1 MFRYT
6 LVPAEFFNPADAHRI
21 LSEAVRLSQED
32 KVNYQ
37 ELPQFKAVL
46 VYAPSPDGA
55 APVIAELL
63 ERVSSIEEQNKVAA
77 CFDGEAVHLV
87 IVTGEKLVVANSYPA
102 PDIATADYFLFEG
115 MKRFRIDPQM
125 TALWLHEPV
134 SREMVD
140 SLKPYCREVRTL

>member
-6 LVPAEFFNPADAHRI
+6 LVPAGFFNPADAHRI

-55 APVIAELL
+55 VPVIAELL
-63 ERVSSIEEQNKVAA
+63 ERVSSIDERDKVAA
-77 CFDGEAVHLV
+77 CYDGEAVHIV
-87 IVTGEKLVVANSYPA
+87 IVSGEKLLMASSYPA
-102 PDIATADYFLFEG
+102 SDIATADYFLFEG
-115 MKRFRIDPQM
+115 MKRFRIDPQE
-125 TALWLHEPV
+125 TSVWLREPV
-134 SREMVD
+134 STEVAD